1 MEFGKVIKMSKILHK
16 ISTTILT
23 FFFVL
28 ATQKVMITYSLS
40 ETLNNICLIIIT
52 VAWFIFCVTD
62 NDKN

>member
-1 MEFGKVIKMSKILHK
+1 MSKILRK
-16 ISTTILT
+16 ISTTILM

-40 ETLNNICLIIIT
+40 ETLNNICIIIIT

-62 NDKN
+62 DDKN

>member
-1 MEFGKVIKMSKILHK
+1 MSKILHK
-16 ISTTILT
+16 ISTTILM

-62 NDKN
+62 DDKN

>member
-1 MEFGKVIKMSKILHK
+1 MEFGRVIKISKILHK

-28 ATQKVMITYSLS
+28 ATQKVMITYFPF

-52 VAWFIFCVTD
+52 ITWLIFCATD
-62 NDKN
+62 D

>member
-1 MEFGKVIKMSKILHK
+1 MVIKMSKILHK

-40 ETLNNICLIIIT
+40 ETLNNICIIIIT

-62 NDKN
+62 DDKN

>member
-1 MEFGKVIKMSKILHK
+1 MEFGMVIEMSKILHR
-16 ISTTILT
+16 ISTTILM

-52 VAWFIFCVTD
+52 ITWLIFCATD
-62 NDKN
+62 DYKS

>member
-1 MEFGKVIKMSKILHK
+1 MEFGMVIEMSKILHR
-16 ISTTILT
+16 ISTTILM

-62 NDKN
+62 DDKN

>member
-1 MEFGKVIKMSKILHK
+1 MEFGMVIKMSKILRK
-16 ISTTILT
+16 ISTTILM

-52 VAWFIFCVTD
+52 ITWLIFCATD
-62 NDKN
+62 D

>member
-1 MEFGKVIKMSKILHK
+1 MEFGMVIKMSKILHR
-16 ISTTILT
+16 ISTTILM

-40 ETLNNICLIIIT
+40 ETLNNICIIIIT

-62 NDKN
+62 DDKN

>member
-1 MEFGKVIKMSKILHK
+1 MEFGMVIKMSKILRK
-16 ISTTILT
+16 ISTTILM

-62 NDKN
+62 DDKN

>member
-1 MEFGKVIKMSKILHK
+1 MVIKMSKILHK

-40 ETLNNICLIIIT
+40 ETLNNICLIIT

-62 NDKN
+62 DDKN

>member
-1 MEFGKVIKMSKILHK
+1 MEFGMVIKMSKIFHR

-40 ETLNNICLIIIT
+40 ETLNNICIIIIT
-52 VAWFIFCVTD
+52 VAWFIFCVTEE
-62 NDKN
+62 

>member
-1 MEFGKVIKMSKILHK
+1 MEFGRVIKMSKILHK

-62 NDKN
+62 DDKN

>member
-1 MEFGKVIKMSKILHK
+1 MSKIFHK
-16 ISTTILT
+16 ISATILT

-40 ETLNNICLIIIT
+40 EILNNICIIIIT

-62 NDKN
+62 DDKN

>member
-1 MEFGKVIKMSKILHK
+1 MSKILHK

-28 ATQKVMITYSLS
+28 ATQKAMITYFPS

-52 VAWFIFCVTD
+52 ITWLIFCATD
-62 NDKN
+62 DYKN

>member
-1 MEFGKVIKMSKILHK
+1 MEFGRVIEMSKILRK
-16 ISTTILT
+16 ISTTILM

-40 ETLNNICLIIIT
+40 ETLNNICIIIIT

-62 NDKN
+62 D